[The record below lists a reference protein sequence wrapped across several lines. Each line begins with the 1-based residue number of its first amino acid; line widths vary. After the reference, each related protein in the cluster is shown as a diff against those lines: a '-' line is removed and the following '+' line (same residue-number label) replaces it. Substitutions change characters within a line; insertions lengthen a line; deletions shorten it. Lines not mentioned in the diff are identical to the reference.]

1 LSGDRPLDQLY
12 RLQDRIR
19 FVASRQKERET
30 VPPEL
35 TEIDRSYRDLLD
47 AVTNLKQRLA
57 RDEIEHRKAET
68 EASDIREKQ
77 KKYQAQLRSVQ
88 TSREY
93 GAVLNEIDGVEKL
106 LRSTED
112 RLLELEEEIETAR
125 VDLAT
130 REESLPQETEEHEEK
145 LKDWRTAQRL
155 IDDELESARE
165 EIRRLEAQIPARDR
179 AEFIRLME
187 KKGGLAIVK
196 VINNSCSACHVKIRP
211 AALQTLKTGR
221 EIVYCDTCKRILY
234 WDTQTS

>member
-1 LSGDRPLDQLY
+1 MDASVLMDQ
-12 RLQDRIR
+12 Q
-19 FVASRQKERET
+19 
-30 VPPEL
+30 
-35 TEIDRSYRDLLD
+35 
-47 AVTNLKQRLA
+47 
-57 RDEIEHRKAET
+57 
-68 EASDIREKQ
+68 
-77 KKYQAQLRSVQ
+77 
-88 TSREY
+88 
-93 GAVLNEIDGVEKL
+93 
-106 LRSTED
+106 
-112 RLLELEEEIETAR
+112 
-125 VDLAT
+125 
-130 REESLPQETEEHEEK
+130 EK